1 MIFQWK
7 YQVQK
12 IGVDGMSLFTV
23 ISLFITSFL
32 PLWISII
39 FIDVKSLICNGSNM
53 YTEIVSIIVILI
65 ANVFSIISLCNWI
78 KREPVTSEELKIS
91 YACENKTVSSEYLLA
106 YILPLFAFDFTQ
118 WDSVVLF
125 LIFFMTLGYICV
137 KHNNFSVNIILEML
151 KYNVYDCKIKTEESD
166 DLEIERKII
175 SKTNLS
181 KYKGRIVKIE
191 NLNNEYSIIRDRII
205 DEAE

>member
-1 MIFQWK
+1 MISQWK

-12 IGVDGMSLFTV
+12 IGVDYMSLFIV
-23 ISLFITSFL
+23 ISLFITSFF

-39 FIDVKSLICNGSNM
+39 FIDVKSIIYNGSNL
-53 YTEIVSIIVILI
+53 YTEIISIIAIVIV
-65 ANVFSIISLCNWI
+65 NFFSIIALCNWI
-78 KREPVTSEELKIS
+78 KREPITSEEMKIS
-91 YACENKTVSSEYLLA
+91 YACENKTISSEYLLA

-118 WDSVVLF
+118 WDSVMLF
-125 LIFFMTLGYICV
+125 LIFFFTLGYICV
-137 KHNNFSVNIILEML
+137 KHDNFSVNILLEIL
-151 KYNVYDCKIKTEESD
+151 KYNVYDCKIKMEEK

-181 KYKGRIVKIE
+181 KYRGRIIRIE
-191 NLNNEYSIIRDRII
+191 NLNNEYSIVREKLI

>member
-1 MIFQWK
+1 
-7 YQVQK
+7 
-12 IGVDGMSLFTV
+12 MSLFIV
-23 ISLFITSFL
+23 ISLFITSFF

-39 FIDVKSLICNGSNM
+39 FIDVKSIIYNGSNL
-53 YTEIVSIIVILI
+53 YTEIISIIAIVIV
-65 ANVFSIISLCNWI
+65 NFFSIIALCNWI
-78 KREPVTSEELKIS
+78 KREPITSEEMKIS
-91 YACENKTVSSEYLLA
+91 YACENKTISSEYLLA

-125 LIFFMTLGYICV
+125 LIFFVTLGYICV
-137 KHNNFSVNIILEML
+137 KHDNFSVNILLEIL
-151 KYNVYDCKIKTEESD
+151 KYNVYDCKIKMEEK

-181 KYKGRIVKIE
+181 KYRGRIIRIE
-191 NLNNEYSIIRDRII
+191 NLNNEYSIVREKLI

>member
-1 MIFQWK
+1 
-7 YQVQK
+7 
-12 IGVDGMSLFTV
+12 MSLFIV
-23 ISLFITSFL
+23 ISLFITSFF

-39 FIDVKSLICNGSNM
+39 FIDVKSIIYNGSNL
-53 YTEIVSIIVILI
+53 YTEIISIIAIVIVNL
-65 ANVFSIISLCNWI
+65 FSIIALCNWI
-78 KREPVTSEELKIS
+78 KREPITSEEMKIS
-91 YACENKTVSSEYLLA
+91 YACENKTISSEYLLA

-125 LIFFMTLGYICV
+125 LIFFFTLGYICV
-137 KHNNFSVNIILEML
+137 KHNNFSVNILLEIL
-151 KYNVYDCKIKTEESD
+151 KYNVYDCKIKMEEK

-181 KYKGRIVKIE
+181 KYRGRIIRIE
-191 NLNNEYSIIRDRII
+191 NLNNEYSIVREKLI

>member
-1 MIFQWK
+1 
-7 YQVQK
+7 
-12 IGVDGMSLFTV
+12 MSLFIV
-23 ISLFITSFL
+23 ISLFITSFF

-39 FIDVKSLICNGSNM
+39 FIDVKSIICTGSNP
-53 YTEIVSIIVILI
+53 YTEIISIIAIVIV
-65 ANVFSIISLCNWI
+65 NFFSIIALCNWI
-78 KREPVTSEELKIS
+78 KREPITSEEMKIS
-91 YACENKTVSSEYLLA
+91 YACENKTISSEYLLA

-125 LIFFMTLGYICV
+125 LIFFITLGYICV
-137 KHNNFSVNIILEML
+137 KHNNFSVNILLEIL
-151 KYNVYDCKIKTEESD
+151 KYNVYDCKIKTEEN

-181 KYKGRIVKIE
+181 KYRGRIIRIE
-191 NLNNEYSIIRDRII
+191 NLNNEYSIVRETLI

>member
-1 MIFQWK
+1 
-7 YQVQK
+7 
-12 IGVDGMSLFTV
+12 MSLFIV
-23 ISLFITSFL
+23 ISLFITSFF

-39 FIDVKSLICNGSNM
+39 FIDVKSIMRKGRKQDK
-53 YTEIVSIIVILI
+53 EIISIIAIIIV
-65 ANVFSIISLCNWI
+65 NFFSIIALKKKK
-78 KREPVTSEELKIS
+78 KREPITSEEMKIS
-91 YACENKTVSSEYLLA
+91 YACENKTISSEYLLA

-125 LIFFMTLGYICV
+125 LIFFITLGYICV
-137 KHNNFSVNIILEML
+137 KHNNFSVNILLEIL
-151 KYNVYDCKIKTEESD
+151 KYNVYDCKIKTEEN

-181 KYKGRIVKIE
+181 KYRGRIIRIE
-191 NLNNEYSIIRDRII
+191 NLNNEYSIVRETLI

>member
-1 MIFQWK
+1 
-7 YQVQK
+7 
-12 IGVDGMSLFTV
+12 MSLFIV
-23 ISLFITSFL
+23 ISLFITSFF

-39 FIDVKSLICNGSNM
+39 FIDVKSIIYNGSNL
-53 YTEIVSIIVILI
+53 YTEIISIIAIVIV
-65 ANVFSIISLCNWI
+65 NFFSIIALCNWI
-78 KREPVTSEELKIS
+78 KREPITSEEMKIS
-91 YACENKTVSSEYLLA
+91 YACENKTISSEYLLA

-125 LIFFMTLGYICV
+125 LIFFFTLGYICV
-137 KHNNFSVNIILEML
+137 KHDNFSVNILLEIL
-151 KYNVYDCKIKTEESD
+151 KYNVYDCKIKMEEK

-181 KYKGRIVKIE
+181 KYRGRIIRIE
-191 NLNNEYSIIRDRII
+191 NLNNEYSIVREKLI

>member
-1 MIFQWK
+1 
-7 YQVQK
+7 
-12 IGVDGMSLFTV
+12 MSLFTV

-191 NLNNEYSIIRDRII
+191 NEYYVA
-205 DEAE
+205 AEPPVRRGESHLSGQTEPPCY

>member
-1 MIFQWK
+1 MISQWK

-12 IGVDGMSLFTV
+12 IGVDYMSLFIV
-23 ISLFITSFL
+23 ISLFITSFF

-39 FIDVKSLICNGSNM
+39 FIDVKSIIYNGSNL
-53 YTEIVSIIVILI
+53 YTEIISIIAIVIV
-65 ANVFSIISLCNWI
+65 NFFSIIALCNWI
-78 KREPVTSEELKIS
+78 KREPITSEEMKIS
-91 YACENKTVSSEYLLA
+91 YACENKTISSEYLLA

-125 LIFFMTLGYICV
+125 LIFFFTLGYICV
-137 KHNNFSVNIILEML
+137 KHDNFSVNILLEIL
-151 KYNVYDCKIKTEESD
+151 KYNVYDCKIKMEEK

-181 KYKGRIVKIE
+181 KYRGRIIRIE
-191 NLNNEYSIIRDRII
+191 NLNNEYSIVREKLI

>member
-1 MIFQWK
+1 
-7 YQVQK
+7 
-12 IGVDGMSLFTV
+12 MSLFIV
-23 ISLFITSFL
+23 ISLFITSFF

-39 FIDVKSLICNGSNM
+39 FIDVKSIIYNGSNL
-53 YTEIVSIIVILI
+53 YTEIISIIAIVIV
-65 ANVFSIISLCNWI
+65 NFFSIIALCNWI
-78 KREPVTSEELKIS
+78 KREPITSEEMKIS
-91 YACENKTVSSEYLLA
+91 YACENKTISSEYLLA

-125 LIFFMTLGYICV
+125 LIFFITLGYICV
-137 KHNNFSVNIILEML
+137 KHNNFSVNILLEIL
-151 KYNVYDCKIKTEESD
+151 KYNVYDCKIKTEEN

-181 KYKGRIVKIE
+181 KYRGRIIRIE
-191 NLNNEYSIIRDRII
+191 NLNNEYSIVREKLI

>member
-1 MIFQWK
+1 
-7 YQVQK
+7 
-12 IGVDGMSLFTV
+12 MSLFIV
-23 ISLFITSFL
+23 ISLFITSFF

-39 FIDVKSLICNGSNM
+39 FIDVKSIICNGSNL
-53 YTEIVSIIVILI
+53 YTEIISIIAIVIV
-65 ANVFSIISLCNWI
+65 NFFSIIALCNWI
-78 KREPVTSEELKIS
+78 KREPITSEEMKIS
-91 YACENKTVSSEYLLA
+91 YACENKTISSEYLLA

-125 LIFFMTLGYICV
+125 LIFFITLGYICV
-137 KHNNFSVNIILEML
+137 KHNNFSVNILLEIL
-151 KYNVYDCKIKTEESD
+151 KYNVYDCKIKTEEN

-181 KYKGRIVKIE
+181 KYRGRIIRIE
-191 NLNNEYSIIRDRII
+191 NLNNEYSIVRETLI

>member
-1 MIFQWK
+1 
-7 YQVQK
+7 
-12 IGVDGMSLFTV
+12 MSLFIV
-23 ISLFITSFL
+23 ISLFITSFF

-39 FIDVKSLICNGSNM
+39 FIDVKSIIYNGSNL
-53 YTEIVSIIVILI
+53 YTEIISIIAIVIV
-65 ANVFSIISLCNWI
+65 NFFSIIALCNWI
-78 KREPVTSEELKIS
+78 KREPITSEEMKIS
-91 YACENKTVSSEYLLA
+91 YACENKTISSEYLLA

-125 LIFFMTLGYICV
+125 LIFFFTLGYICV
-137 KHNNFSVNIILEML
+137 KHDNFSVNILLEIL
-151 KYNVYDCKIKTEESD
+151 KYNVYDCKIKMEEK

-181 KYKGRIVKIE
+181 KYRGRIIRIE
-191 NLNNEYSIIRDRII
+191 NLNNEYSIVRETLI

>member
-1 MIFQWK
+1 
-7 YQVQK
+7 
-12 IGVDGMSLFTV
+12 MSLFTV

-151 KYNVYDCKIKTEESD
+151 KYNAYDCKIKTEESD

>member
-1 MIFQWK
+1 
-7 YQVQK
+7 
-12 IGVDGMSLFTV
+12 MSLFIV
-23 ISLFITSFL
+23 ISLFITSFF

-39 FIDVKSLICNGSNM
+39 FIDVKSIIYNGSSL
-53 YTEIVSIIVILI
+53 YTEIISIIAIVIV
-65 ANVFSIISLCNWI
+65 NFFSIIALCNWI
-78 KREPVTSEELKIS
+78 KREPITSEEMKIS
-91 YACENKTVSSEYLLA
+91 YACENKTISSEYLLA

-125 LIFFMTLGYICV
+125 LIFFFTLGYICV
-137 KHNNFSVNIILEML
+137 KHNNFSVNILLEIL
-151 KYNVYDCKIKTEESD
+151 KYNVYDCKIKMEEK

-181 KYKGRIVKIE
+181 KYRGRIIRIE
-191 NLNNEYSIIRDRII
+191 NLNNEYSIVREKLI

>member
-1 MIFQWK
+1 
-7 YQVQK
+7 
-12 IGVDGMSLFTV
+12 MSLFIV
-23 ISLFITSFL
+23 ISLFITSFF

-39 FIDVKSLICNGSNM
+39 FIDVKSIIYNGSNL
-53 YTEIVSIIVILI
+53 YTEIISIIAIVIV
-65 ANVFSIISLCNWI
+65 NFFSIIALCNWI
-78 KREPVTSEELKIS
+78 KREPITSEEMKIS
-91 YACENKTVSSEYLLA
+91 YACENKTISSEYLLA

-125 LIFFMTLGYICV
+125 LIFFITLGYICV
-137 KHNNFSVNIILEML
+137 KHNNFSVNILLEIL
-151 KYNVYDCKIKTEESD
+151 KYNVYDCKIKTEEN

-181 KYKGRIVKIE
+181 KYRGRIIRIE
-191 NLNNEYSIIRDRII
+191 NLNNEYSIVRETLI

>member
-1 MIFQWK
+1 MISQWK

-12 IGVDGMSLFTV
+12 IGVDYMSLFIV
-23 ISLFITSFL
+23 ISLFITSFF

-39 FIDVKSLICNGSNM
+39 FIDVKSIIYNGSSL
-53 YTEIVSIIVILI
+53 YTEIISIIAIVIV
-65 ANVFSIISLCNWI
+65 NFFSIIALCNWI
-78 KREPVTSEELKIS
+78 KREPITSEEMKIS
-91 YACENKTVSSEYLLA
+91 YACENKTISSEYLLA

-125 LIFFMTLGYICV
+125 LIFFFTLGYICV
-137 KHNNFSVNIILEML
+137 KHNNFSVNILLEIL
-151 KYNVYDCKIKTEESD
+151 KYNVYDCKIKMEEK

-181 KYKGRIVKIE
+181 KYRGRIIRIE
-191 NLNNEYSIIRDRII
+191 NLNNEYSIVREKLI